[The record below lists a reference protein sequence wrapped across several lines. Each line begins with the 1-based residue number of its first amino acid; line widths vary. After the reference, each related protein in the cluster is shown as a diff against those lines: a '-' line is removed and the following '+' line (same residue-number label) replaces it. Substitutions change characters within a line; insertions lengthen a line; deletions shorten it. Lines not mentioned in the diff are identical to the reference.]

1 MRSRKKE
8 WFFYVFIVFQQ
19 AGSFYDVV
27 EQRYLAGESERVAC
41 QGQRHE
47 KQILRLLAAAFPS
60 NACMESLYA
69 ADGETHGLNE
79 LIKIVLQIKG

>member
-1 MRSRKKE
+1 ML
-8 WFFYVFIVFQQ
+8 VAQCP
-19 AGSFYDVV
+19 FYDVV

-47 KQILRLLAAAFPS
+47 KQVLRLLAAAFPS
-60 NACMESLYA
+60 HACMESLYA
-69 ADGETHGLNE
+69 ADGETHGLK

>member
-1 MRSRKKE
+1 MAKE
-8 WFFYVFIVFQQ
+8 LSVV
-19 AGSFYDVV
+19 AHCSFYDVV
-27 EQRYLAGESERVAC
+27 EQRYIAGESERVAC

-47 KQILRLLAAAFPS
+47 KQVLRMLAAAFPS
-60 NACMESLYA
+60 HACMESLYA